1 MHIYIYIYSSKYL
14 VTQLQDII
22 NKLASPQHPHMSRM
36 SVHAPSEGKPDALI
50 IPDAPKPLDE
60 EDYPDVQYWHNRD
73 WINHTKRRK
82 DCGETVPRLGFVT
95 ERVGNL
101 VSESLMKIFTST
113 A

>member
-1 MHIYIYIYSSKYL
+1 MSINAFHLQAKCELQAQRCIISSSSAYMHIYIYIYSSRYL
-14 VTQLQDII
+14 VIQLQDVI

-73 WINHTKRRK
+73 WINHTK
-82 DCGETVPRLGFVT
+82 
-95 ERVGNL
+95 
-101 VSESLMKIFTST
+101 
-113 A
+113 